1 MTKWRITSSKRMYIW
16 HWQDWVMSSTLMF
29 LDTGQI
35 DSWLWWRGC
44 DAGLTDPGPLEMCLG
59 AGGPGVTHHG
69 MSTHQA
75 SHRQP
80 RVERERSRA
89 GSRAKHYIRTRA
101 AELYRD
107 RTVLVTRRTISI
119 ALNLFCNQGIK
130 CSSWGSMASAVHWSV
145 FSLTIN
151 RAGNS
156 LCPGPCRR
164 ISAPR
169 LISCDWQLAFALIV
183 RCWDCLNFTPRGCDS
198 AADWHEKIIREIS
211 TQTWVGKITQPRL
224 SRQMISGLGRL
235 NISTIYIRSC
245 LGCLVSRYDLC
256 HDIKDQTIF

>member
-1 MTKWRITSSKRMYIW
+1 MENNFFKKDVYLTLTGLGYEFNINVPWYWTNWFLIVMTRMW
-16 HWQDWVMSSTLMF
+16 CWLDWPRP
-29 LDTGQI
+29 TG
-35 DSWLWWRGC
+35 DVSGCGRPRGHPSW
-44 DAGLTDPGPLEMCLG
+44 DEHTPG
-59 AGGPGVTHHG
+59 
-69 MSTHQA
+69 
-75 SHRQP
+75 QP
-80 RVERERSRA
+80 SPAESRERERSRA

-183 RCWDCLNFTPRGCDS
+183 RCWDCLLSKLHTPGLWLCCWLTWENNPGDFNANLS
-198 AADWHEKIIREIS
+198 WENHATS
-211 TQTWVGKITQPRL
+211 PLQTNDLRARAIKYLNNLYQKLLGMFSVQIWFMPR
-224 SRQMISGLGRL
+224 
-235 NISTIYIRSC
+235 Y
-245 LGCLVSRYDLC
+245 
-256 HDIKDQTIF
+256 

>member
-1 MTKWRITSSKRMYIW
+1 MENNFFKKDVYLTMTGLGYEFNINVPWYWTNWFLIVMTRMW
-16 HWQDWVMSSTLMF
+16 CWLDWPRP
-29 LDTGQI
+29 TG
-35 DSWLWWRGC
+35 DVSGCGRPRGHPSW
-44 DAGLTDPGPLEMCLG
+44 DEHTPG
-59 AGGPGVTHHG
+59 
-69 MSTHQA
+69 
-75 SHRQP
+75 QP
-80 RVERERSRA
+80 SPAESRERERSRA
-89 GSRAKHYIRTRA
+89 GSRAKHYIRTRDG
-101 AELYRD
+101 ELYRD

-130 CSSWGSMASAVHWSV
+130 CSSWGSMAAAVHWHWSV

-151 RAGNS
+151 RAGYS

>member
-44 DAGLTDPGPLEMCLG
+44 DAGLTDPGPLEIQCLG

-89 GSRAKHYIRTRA
+89 GSRAKHYIRTRDG
-101 AELYRD
+101 ELYTD

-130 CSSWGSMASAVHWSV
+130 CSSWGSMAAAVHWHWSV

-151 RAGNS
+151 RAGYS
-156 LCPGPCRR
+156 VCPGPCRR

-183 RCWDCLNFTPRGCDS
+183 RCWDCLLSKLHTPGLWLCCWLTWENNPGDFNANLS
-198 AADWHEKIIREIS
+198 WENHATS
-211 TQTWVGKITQPRL
+211 PLQTNDLRARAIKYLNNLYQKLLGMFSVQIWFMPR
-224 SRQMISGLGRL
+224 
-235 NISTIYIRSC
+235 Y
-245 LGCLVSRYDLC
+245 
-256 HDIKDQTIF
+256 